1 MKKVLLSLFFILI
14 LVGCAS
20 GEETKINYM
29 KAKEYLINNEAILV
43 DVRTEEEYNEGHIE
57 GAVLLTL
64 DDINEENAKDVIG
77 DTDKYVIV
85 YCKSGVRS
93 NEAYNKLKELGYKN
107 VYDLGS
113 IDNWKE

>member
-1 MKKVLLSLFFILI
+1 MKKVLLFLFILI
-14 LVGCAS
+14 LAGCAS
-20 GEETKINYM
+20 SEETKINYM
-29 KAKEYLINNEAILV
+29 KAKEFIINNEAILV
-43 DVRTEEEYNEGHIE
+43 DVRTEEEYNEKHIE

-64 DDINEENAKDVIG
+64 DDINENNAKDVIG
-77 DTDKYVIV
+77 DLDKYIIV